1 MTHINYIRS
10 NFKVLA
16 ETSNAI
22 LFEAY
27 GEMCCEINGQ
37 QFDCSSVEEFHG
49 LVEFF
54 GNETFEE

>member
-16 ETSNAI
+16 EAENAI
-22 LFEAY
+22 LFDAC

-37 QFDCSSVEEFHG
+37 QFNCSSVEEFHD

-54 GNETFEE
+54 GDETFEE

>member
-16 ETSNAI
+16 ETENAI
-22 LFEAY
+22 LFDAY
-27 GEMCCEINGQ
+27 GEICCEINGQ
-37 QFDCSSVEEFHG
+37 QFDCSSVEEFHD

-54 GNETFEE
+54 GEETFEE

>member
-37 QFDCSSVEEFHG
+37 QFDCSSVEEFHD

-54 GNETFEE
+54 GDETFEE